1 MFSCHFTLQRPRRS
15 KTRHQQPPT
24 KKLTARD
31 FLDNLLQRWSY
42 AFKKYA
48 LTFLYIILR
57 CLQEDYFVDYFVE
70 MFQAKILIQF
80 SLQYCKAS
88 TNYKV
93 EMITEVLKNQA
104 SDM

>member
-42 AFKKYA
+42 AFKKNA

-57 CLQEDYFVDYFVE
+57 CLQEDYFVE

-80 SLQYCKAS
+80 SLQYCKAP

-93 EMITEVLKNQA
+93 EMITEVLKNHA